1 MDNSKPKIIIEI
13 DSGVVM
19 NITSTTPLGDIVIID
34 HDEELVGEMLSIDL
48 ISHDKFSEQIDI
60 ITNDWKK

>member
-13 DSGVVM
+13 DSGAVM
-19 NITSTTPLGDIVIID
+19 NITSTTPLEDIVIID
-34 HDEELVGEMLSIDL
+34 HDEEQIGGVLSIDL